1 MTWLRN
7 IVKVWL
13 GIILFLPLVAN
24 AAYERNVANAAYERN
39 VAKPVNEVVY
49 GKIDSVRYITQQE
62 VVQSKSNGWKT
73 LLGATIGG
81 LVGNQFGGGTGR
93 EVATAVG
100 ALAGA
105 AVAQN
110 QSNYQYTVEY
120 KLVELLIKVKGDK
133 LINVIQDVD
142 KNMLFSRGDEVR
154 ILYFDDGVR
163 VDITY

>member
-1 MTWLRN
+1 MTRVRKFL
-7 IVKVWL
+7 KVCPW
-13 GIILFLPLVAN
+13 IILFLPLFAN
-24 AAYERNVANAAYERN
+24 AAYQRN

-81 LVGNQFGGGTGR
+81 LVGNQFGGGTGK

-105 AVAQN
+105 VVAQN

-142 KNMLFSRGDEVR
+142 KNMLFSRGDDVR

-163 VDITY
+163 VDLAY

>member
-1 MTWLRN
+1 MTRIQN
-7 IVKVWL
+7 RATVWCW
-13 GIILFLPLVAN
+13 IILLLPFF
-24 AAYERNVANAAYERN
+24 ANAAYERN

-49 GKIDSVRYITQQE
+49 GKVDSVRYITQQE
-62 VVQSKSNGWKT
+62 VVRSKSNGWKT

-100 ALAGA
+100 ALTGA

-110 QSNYQYTVEY
+110 QSTEQYTVESQ
-120 KLVELLIKVKGDK
+120 LVELLIKVDNDK

-142 KNMLFSRGDEVR
+142 RNMLFGRGDEVR

-163 VDITY
+163 VDMVY

>member
-1 MTWLRN
+1 MTRVRKFL
-7 IVKVWL
+7 KVCPW
-13 GIILFLPLVAN
+13 IILFLPLFAN
-24 AAYERNVANAAYERN
+24 AAYQRN
-39 VAKPVNEVVY
+39 VAKPVNEAVY

-81 LVGNQFGGGTGR
+81 LVGNQFGGGTGK

-105 AVAQN
+105 VVAQN

-163 VDITY
+163 VDLAY

>member
-1 MTWLRN
+1 MTRVRKFL
-7 IVKVWL
+7 KVCPW
-13 GIILFLPLVAN
+13 IILFLPLFAN
-24 AAYERNVANAAYERN
+24 AAYQRN
-39 VAKPVNEVVY
+39 VAKPVNEVVH

-81 LVGNQFGGGTGR
+81 LVGNQFGGGTGK

-105 AVAQN
+105 VVAQN

-163 VDITY
+163 VDLAY

>member
-1 MTWLRN
+1 M
-7 IVKVWL
+7 KVCPW
-13 GIILFLPLVAN
+13 IILFLPLFAN
-24 AAYERNVANAAYERN
+24 AAYQRN

-81 LVGNQFGGGTGR
+81 LVGNQFGGGTGK

-105 AVAQN
+105 VVAQN

-163 VDITY
+163 VDLAY

>member
-1 MTWLRN
+1 MTRVRKFL
-7 IVKVWL
+7 KVCPW
-13 GIILFLPLVAN
+13 IILFLPIFAN
-24 AAYERNVANAAYERN
+24 AAYQRN

-81 LVGNQFGGGTGR
+81 LVGNQFGGGSGK

-163 VDITY
+163 VDLAY

>member
-1 MTWLRN
+1 MMTRVRKFL
-7 IVKVWL
+7 KVCPW
-13 GIILFLPLVAN
+13 IILFLPIFAN
-24 AAYERNVANAAYERN
+24 AAYQRN

-81 LVGNQFGGGTGR
+81 LVGNQFGGGSGK

-163 VDITY
+163 VDLAY

>member
-1 MTWLRN
+1 MTWSRN

-13 GIILFLPLVAN
+13 WIILFFPLA
-24 AAYERNVANAAYERN
+24 ANAAYERN

-62 VVQSKSNGWKT
+62 VVQSKNNGWKT

-100 ALAGA
+100 ALTGA

-163 VDITY
+163 VDIAY

>member
-13 GIILFLPLVAN
+13 GIILFLPL
-24 AAYERNVANAAYERN
+24 VANAAYERN

-163 VDITY
+163 VDIAY

>member
-1 MTWLRN
+1 MMTRVRKFL
-7 IVKVWL
+7 KVCPW
-13 GIILFLPLVAN
+13 IILFLPLFAN
-24 AAYERNVANAAYERN
+24 AAYQRN
-39 VAKPVNEVVY
+39 VAKPVNEVMY

-81 LVGNQFGGGTGR
+81 LVGNQFGGGTGK

-163 VDITY
+163 VDLAY

>member
-1 MTWLRN
+1 MMTWLRN

-13 GIILFLPLVAN
+13 GIILFLPL
-24 AAYERNVANAAYERN
+24 VANAAYERN

-163 VDITY
+163 VDIAY

>member
-1 MTWLRN
+1 MTRTRN
-7 IVKVWL
+7 RAKLWFW
-13 GIILFLPLVAN
+13 IILLLPFF
-24 AAYERNVANAAYERN
+24 ANAAYERN

-49 GKIDSVRYITQQE
+49 GKVDSVRYITQQE
-62 VVQSKSNGWKT
+62 VVKSKNNGWKT

-81 LVGNQFGGGTGR
+81 LVGNQFGGGTGK

-100 ALAGA
+100 ALTGA

-110 QSNYQYTVEY
+110 QSTEQYTVESQ
-120 KLVELLIKVKGDK
+120 LVELLIKVDGDK

-142 KNMLFSRGDEVR
+142 RNMLFSRGDEVR

-163 VDITY
+163 VDMVY

>member
-1 MTWLRN
+1 MTRVRKFL
-7 IVKVWL
+7 KVCPW
-13 GIILFLPLVAN
+13 IILFLPLFAN
-24 AAYERNVANAAYERN
+24 AAYQRN

-81 LVGNQFGGGTGR
+81 LVGNQFGGGTGK

-105 AVAQN
+105 VVAQN

-142 KNMLFSRGDEVR
+142 KNMLFSRGDEIR
-154 ILYFDDGVR
+154 ILYFGDGVR
-163 VDITY
+163 VDLAY

>member
-1 MTWLRN
+1 MTRVRKFL
-7 IVKVWL
+7 KVCPWV
-13 GIILFLPLVAN
+13 ILFLPLFAN
-24 AAYERNVANAAYERN
+24 AAYQRN

-81 LVGNQFGGGTGR
+81 LVGNQFGGGTGK

-105 AVAQN
+105 AVVQN

-163 VDITY
+163 VDLAY

>member
-13 GIILFLPLVAN
+13 GIILFLPLA
-24 AAYERNVANAAYERN
+24 ANAAYERN

>member
-1 MTWLRN
+1 MMTRVRKFL
-7 IVKVWL
+7 KVCPW
-13 GIILFLPLVAN
+13 IIMFLPLFAN
-24 AAYERNVANAAYERN
+24 AAYQRN

-81 LVGNQFGGGTGR
+81 LVGNQFGGGTGK

-163 VDITY
+163 VDLAY

>member
-1 MTWLRN
+1 MTRIQN
-7 IVKVWL
+7 RATVWCW
-13 GIILFLPLVAN
+13 IILLLPFF
-24 AAYERNVANAAYERN
+24 ANAAYERN

-49 GKIDSVRYITQQE
+49 GKVDSVRYITQQE
-62 VVQSKSNGWKT
+62 VVRSKSNGWKT

-100 ALAGA
+100 ALTGA

-110 QSNYQYTVEY
+110 QRTEQYTVESQ
-120 KLVELLIKVKGDK
+120 LVELLIKVDNDK

-142 KNMLFSRGDEVR
+142 RNMLFGRGDEVR

-163 VDITY
+163 VDMVY

>member
-1 MTWLRN
+1 MMTRVRKFL
-7 IVKVWL
+7 KVCPW
-13 GIILFLPLVAN
+13 IILFLPLFAN
-24 AAYERNVANAAYERN
+24 AAYQRN

-62 VVQSKSNGWKT
+62 VVQSKSNGWKN

-81 LVGNQFGGGTGR
+81 LVGNQFGGGTGK

-105 AVAQN
+105 VVAQN

-163 VDITY
+163 VDLAY

>member
-1 MTWLRN
+1 MSRERLN
-7 IVKVWL
+7 IKRWAW
-13 GIILFLPLVAN
+13 IILFLSFF
-24 AAYERNVANAAYERN
+24 ANAAYERN
-39 VAKPVNEVVY
+39 VAKPVNQVVY
-49 GKIDSVRYITQQE
+49 GKVDSVRYITQQE
-62 VVQSKSNGWKT
+62 VKQSQSNGWET

-105 AVAQN
+105 AVVRN
-110 QSNYQYTVEY
+110 RNNYEYTVEY
-120 KLVELLIKVKGDK
+120 KLVELLIKVDGNK

-142 KNMLFSRGDEVR
+142 NSMLFNRGDDVR

-163 VDITY
+163 VDIAY

>member
-1 MTWLRN
+1 MMRIQNRAT
-7 IVKVWL
+7 VWCW
-13 GIILFLPLVAN
+13 IILLLPFF
-24 AAYERNVANAAYERN
+24 ANAAYERN

-49 GKIDSVRYITQQE
+49 GKVDSVRYITQQE
-62 VVQSKSNGWKT
+62 VVKSKNNGWKT

-81 LVGNQFGGGTGR
+81 LVGNQFGGGTGK

-100 ALAGA
+100 ALTGA

-110 QSNYQYTVEY
+110 QSTEQYTVESQ
-120 KLVELLIKVKGDK
+120 LVELLIKVDGDK

-142 KNMLFSRGDEVR
+142 RNMLFGRGDEVR

-163 VDITY
+163 VDMVY

>member
-1 MTWLRN
+1 MTRVRKFL
-7 IVKVWL
+7 KVCPW
-13 GIILFLPLVAN
+13 IILFLPLFAN
-24 AAYERNVANAAYERN
+24 ATYQRN

-81 LVGNQFGGGTGR
+81 LVGNQFGGGTGK

-163 VDITY
+163 VDLAY

>member
-1 MTWLRN
+1 MTRVRKFL
-7 IVKVWL
+7 KVCPW
-13 GIILFLPLVAN
+13 IILFLPLFAN
-24 AAYERNVANAAYERN
+24 AAYQRN

-81 LVGNQFGGGTGR
+81 LVGNQFGGGTGK

-105 AVAQN
+105 VVAQN

-142 KNMLFSRGDEVR
+142 KNMLFSQGDEVR

-163 VDITY
+163 VDLAY

>member
-1 MTWLRN
+1 MMTWLRN

-13 GIILFLPLVAN
+13 GIILFLPL
-24 AAYERNVANAAYERN
+24 VANAAYERN

>member
-1 MTWLRN
+1 MTRIQN
-7 IVKVWL
+7 RATVWCW
-13 GIILFLPLVAN
+13 IILLLPFF
-24 AAYERNVANAAYERN
+24 ANAAYERN

-49 GKIDSVRYITQQE
+49 GKVDSVRYITQQE
-62 VVQSKSNGWKT
+62 VVKSKSNGWKT

-100 ALAGA
+100 ALTGA

-110 QSNYQYTVEY
+110 QRTEQYTVESQ
-120 KLVELLIKVKGDK
+120 LVELLIKVDNDK

-142 KNMLFSRGDEVR
+142 RNMLFGRGDEVR

-163 VDITY
+163 VDMVY

>member
-1 MTWLRN
+1 MMTRVRKFL
-7 IVKVWL
+7 KVCPWV
-13 GIILFLPLVAN
+13 ILFLPLFAN
-24 AAYERNVANAAYERN
+24 AAYQRN

-81 LVGNQFGGGTGR
+81 LVGNQFGGGTGK

-105 AVAQN
+105 AVVQN

-163 VDITY
+163 VDLAY

>member
-1 MTWLRN
+1 MTRVRKFL
-7 IVKVWL
+7 KVCLW
-13 GIILFLPLVAN
+13 IILFLPLFAN
-24 AAYERNVANAAYERN
+24 AAYQRN

-81 LVGNQFGGGTGR
+81 LVGNQFGGGTGK

-105 AVAQN
+105 VVAQN

-142 KNMLFSRGDEVR
+142 KNMLFSRADEVR

-163 VDITY
+163 VDLAY

>member
-1 MTWLRN
+1 MTRVRKFL
-7 IVKVWL
+7 KVCPW
-13 GIILFLPLVAN
+13 IILFLPLFAN
-24 AAYERNVANAAYERN
+24 AAYQRN

-81 LVGNQFGGGTGR
+81 LVGNQFGGGTGK

-163 VDITY
+163 VDLEY

>member
-1 MTWLRN
+1 MMTRVRKFL
-7 IVKVWL
+7 KVCPW
-13 GIILFLPLVAN
+13 IILFLPLFAN
-24 AAYERNVANAAYERN
+24 AAYQRN

-81 LVGNQFGGGTGR
+81 LVGNQFGGGTGK

-154 ILYFDDGVR
+154 ILYLDDGVR
-163 VDITY
+163 VDLAY

>member
-1 MTWLRN
+1 MMTRVRKFL
-7 IVKVWL
+7 KVCPW
-13 GIILFLPLVAN
+13 IILFLPLFAN
-24 AAYERNVANAAYERN
+24 AAYQRN

-81 LVGNQFGGGTGR
+81 LVGNQFGGGSGK

-163 VDITY
+163 VDLAY

>member
-1 MTWLRN
+1 MMTRVRKFL
-7 IVKVWL
+7 KVCPW
-13 GIILFLPLVAN
+13 IILFLPLFAN
-24 AAYERNVANAAYERN
+24 AAYQRNI
-39 VAKPVNEVVY
+39 AKPVNEVVY

-81 LVGNQFGGGTGR
+81 LVGNQFGGGTGK

-163 VDITY
+163 VDLAY

>member
-13 GIILFLPLVAN
+13 GIILFLPL
-24 AAYERNVANAAYERN
+24 VANAAYERN

>member
-1 MTWLRN
+1 MTRVRKFL
-7 IVKVWL
+7 KVCPW
-13 GIILFLPLVAN
+13 IILFLPLFAN
-24 AAYERNVANAAYERN
+24 AAYQRN

-81 LVGNQFGGGTGR
+81 LVGNQFGGGTGSK

-163 VDITY
+163 VDLAY

>member
-1 MTWLRN
+1 MTWLRS

-13 GIILFLPLVAN
+13 GIILFLPL
-24 AAYERNVANAAYERN
+24 VANAAYERN